1 MSNITKMNDI
11 EIKNYFTDRIN
22 KYILEFYEKHDLR
35 NTIALGRCM
44 LNCKFGKHKEDFR
57 TAVHGEVC
65 ESILEVMIK
74 EFLKKNNLEKRWFYT
89 KGLVL
94 KDLNNLESEYLT
106 EIDFILFSPHKIFIF
121 ECKSYGG
128 HKYLK
133 DKCTI
138 VRSKKKP
145 FDVFSQHEKHSNT
158 LLNNFIGFRAPEKLG
173 EEKVAPVQLILF
185 DFSNGDLEDQRTDL
199 WKKVMP
205 VVNEKDLG
213 LFLAKYKDVPGSW
226 DVKALYKAV
235 KMINKNNNKRRD
247 EHLRYVKD
255 LAKKREGK

>member
-1 MSNITKMNDI
+1 MNDI
-11 EIKNYFTDRIN
+11 EKKNYFTERIN
-22 KYILEFYEKHDLR
+22 KSILEFYENHDLR
-35 NTIALGRCM
+35 NTIALGRCL
-44 LNCKFGKHKEDFR
+44 LNCKYGKDKEDFR

-94 KDLNNLESEYLT
+94 KDLNNLDSDYLT
-106 EIDFILFSPHKIFIF
+106 EIDFILFSPHKIFLF

-128 HKYLK
+128 KKYLK

-138 VRSKKKP
+138 VRAKKKP
-145 FDVFSQHEKHSNT
+145 FDVFKQHEKHSNV
-158 LLNNFIGFRAPEKLG
+158 LLNNFLGFRAPEKEG
-173 EEKVAPVQLILF
+173 EEKIAPVQLLLF
-185 DFSNGDLEDQRTDL
+185 DFSNGDLTDQRTEL

-205 VVNEKDLG
+205 VVDENTLG
-213 LFLAKYKDVPGSW
+213 KFLSNYKDVPGNW

-235 KMINKNNNKRRD
+235 KMINKNNDKRRD
-247 EHLRYVKD
+247 KHLQYVKD
-255 LAKKREGK
+255 LAKQREGK